1 MVSAIF
7 ASKLYQVS
15 NRKDRIH
22 SAYMDPLNA
31 ELVQQIDSYVS
42 PKYQNMLKEEEDLEH
57 AATSQ
62 AAGESDSTTSS
73 GGSSSSSSFSSGGGG
88 SFSRGGSSFSGSDED
103 LPGMVADEPSS
114 DESGSDSPDADA
126 GATESAAE
134 TSSDEPVEQS
144 TVIASSCTE
153 NDAALEV
160 DTIKG
165 SLNVKEDTA
174 GVSRIRVKDKEL
186 WIYYQD
192 TVNLNNVMSSVI
204 DTMNTLGY
212 TYLEFSRLARSD
224 NAIVFDIYESAQ
236 PIQPIE
242 EDEDDKK
249 KEAQYT

>member
-22 SAYMDPLNA
+22 SAYMNPLNA

-42 PKYQNMLKEEEDLEH
+42 PKYQKMLREEEDAE
-57 AATSQ
+57 Q
-62 AAGESDSTTSS
+62 AANTSEVEDESVSNTSPGGAS
-73 GGSSSSSSFSSGGGG
+73 GSSSFSGGGGGPFSGGG
-88 SFSRGGSSFSGSDED
+88 SFSGSDED
-103 LPGMVADEPSS
+103 LPGMVTDEPGS
-114 DESGSDSPDADA
+114 DESRSDSTGTNTDAPEPD
-126 GATESAAE
+126 SSE
-134 TSSDEPVEQS
+134 TVSDESVEQS
-144 TVIASSCTE
+144 TVIASRCTE
-153 NDAALEV
+153 KDAALEV
-160 DTIKG
+160 ETIKG
-165 SLNVKEDTA
+165 SLNVKEETA

-204 DTMNTLGY
+204 ETMNALGY

-242 EDEDDKK
+242 EDEEDGK
-249 KEAQYT
+249 

>member
-22 SAYMDPLNA
+22 SAYMNPLNA

-42 PKYQNMLKEEEDLEH
+42 PKYQKMLKEEEDAE
-57 AATSQ
+57 Q
-62 AAGESDSTTSS
+62 AANPSQDGNSAAVSTPSGGSS
-73 GGSSSSSSFSSGGGG
+73 GGSSFSGG
-88 SFSRGGSSFSGSDED
+88 RGGSFSGSDED
-103 LPGMVADEPSS
+103 LPGMVTDEPGS
-114 DESGSDSPDADA
+114 DASGSDSTDTDAPEPDAS
-126 GATESAAE
+126 EPV
-134 TSSDEPVEQS
+134 SDDSVEQS

-153 NDAALEV
+153 KDAALEV
-160 DTIKG
+160 ETIKG
-165 SLNVKEDTA
+165 SLNVKEETS

-204 DTMNTLGY
+204 DTMNALGY

-242 EDEDDKK
+242 EYEEDGKE
-249 KEAQYT
+249 KEA